1 MTSRAPTDAC
11 LDGLQAMHALIASRP
26 QEASLTRAAARAGA
40 KPLGKLC
47 HLCGR
52 MFGSASLELHLKARG
67 ISTASPP
74 HLHCISPAF
83 PQHLPRISVASSQH
97 LWAPI
102 EKCLHHRGM
111 TTVIVSTQLAPIV
124 TRLMQM

>member
-1 MTSRAPTDAC
+1 MTSRAPTDAR
-11 LDGLQAMHALIASRP
+11 LDALQAMHALLASRP

-67 ISTASPP
+67 ISTASSP
-74 HLHCISPAF
+74 HLRCISPHLRSISPVF
-83 PQHLPRISVASSQH
+83 PLHLNCISAASPRH
-97 LWAPI
+97 LRCI
-102 EKCLHHRGM
+102 
-111 TTVIVSTQLAPIV
+111 
-124 TRLMQM
+124 